1 LKVKLIKLLLIIII
15 QILKDFILKIDS
27 ASSFGKIL
35 FKKRPKKNPEE
46 ELSEAT
52 SSENTVKKSE
62 IDLIFNLDK
71 EGKEQE
77 KEEEDEAA
85 GTITEAGSE
94 KRKKILLDDE
104 EPEKDKKYGL
114 QQPVVKKRFIDGP
127 TSKVETFSAKK

>member
-1 LKVKLIKLLLIIII
+1 LKVKLIKILLIIII
-15 QILKDFILKIDS
+15 QILKNFILKIDS

-46 ELSEAT
+46 ELAEAT

-77 KEEEDEAA
+77 KTEEDEAA
-85 GTITEAGSE
+85 QATEAGSE